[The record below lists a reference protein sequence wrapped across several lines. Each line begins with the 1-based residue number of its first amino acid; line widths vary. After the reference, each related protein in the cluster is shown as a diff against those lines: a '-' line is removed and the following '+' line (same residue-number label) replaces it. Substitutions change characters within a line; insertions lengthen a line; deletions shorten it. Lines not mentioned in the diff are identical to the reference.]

1 MDKAKLIDEFVAVR
15 GLTCSRDAGYEQQI
29 ALWWHRGDFS
39 GFDGS
44 GFLLEGHARALPYLL
59 SRFDKPEF
67 AAGF

>member
-29 ALWWHRGDFS
+29 ALWWHKGDFS

-44 GFLLEGHARALPYLL
+44 GFFVGGSCKGVAV
-59 SRFDKPEF
+59 F
-67 AAGF
+67 AK